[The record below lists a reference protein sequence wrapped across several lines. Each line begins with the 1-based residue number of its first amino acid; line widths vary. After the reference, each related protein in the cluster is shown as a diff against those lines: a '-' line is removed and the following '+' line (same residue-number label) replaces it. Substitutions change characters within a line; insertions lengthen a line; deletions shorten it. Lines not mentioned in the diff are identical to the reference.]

1 MDFHLAVDDY
11 DEHDGNCVDDDE
23 DDDDDFVE
31 LNRSY
36 WAHACQDV
44 DEYTAAE
51 RI

>member
-11 DEHDGNCVDDDE
+11 DEDDCNCVDDDE
-23 DDDDDFVE
+23 DDDFVE